1 MIQAD
6 VEAMDVFPTVLDLAG
21 LPIPAGTQGSSLLP
35 VAYDEVGQSPR
46 AAMSQNLAMTR
57 GLKVARY
64 RFIHGGQGK
73 IELYDEIEDPREQK
87 DLVRER
93 PIALRKMRNVFGLL
107 YAYEAK
113 WRKRAWGTAANVTD
127 VFYSEV
133 GGR

>member
-1 MIQAD
+1 
-6 VEAMDVFPTVLDLAG
+6 
-21 LPIPAGTQGSSLLP
+21 
-35 VAYDEVGQSPR
+35 
-46 AAMSQNLAMTR
+46 MTR

-87 DLVRER
+87 DLARER